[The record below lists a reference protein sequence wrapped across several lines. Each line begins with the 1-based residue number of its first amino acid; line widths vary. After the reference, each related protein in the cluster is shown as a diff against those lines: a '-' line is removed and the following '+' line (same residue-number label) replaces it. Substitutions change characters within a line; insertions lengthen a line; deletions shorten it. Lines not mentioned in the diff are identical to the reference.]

1 MYVGQI
7 FGKHELELL
16 RLDKMLDKVLFVII
30 ELLSL
35 KRLSEQCI
43 HLQHILE
50 NQSEYYCIWYI
61 KTGQSR
67 VATTRAMN
75 ESEC

>member
-7 FGKHELELL
+7 FGKHELELW
-16 RLDKMLDKVLFVII
+16 LDKVLDKALFVII
-30 ELLSL
+30 ELLCL

-43 HLQHILE
+43 YLQHVLE
-50 NQSEYYCIWYI
+50 NQSGYYCIWYI

-67 VATTRAMN
+67 MATTRAMN
-75 ESEC
+75 GSEC